1 MKHLVLLNMRG
12 CTSLKCLPEINL
24 MSLQILILTNCSK
37 FKVFQVVSE
46 KLEAIHLDGTAI
58 KELPS
63 DIGKLQ
69 RLALFNMKGCKKL
82 KTLPD
87 SLGELK
93 ALQEL
98 ILSGSSKLKSFPQV
112 NMERLEILLLDGT
125 SIKDLPNI
133 FSLRRICLSRSE
145 KIYRLSE
152 NISKFSRLK
161 WLDMKHCN
169 SVTHVPELP
178 PNLQCL
184 DAHGCNSLR
193 TIAQPL
199 AQAMATESIHSTF
212 IFTNCNRL
220 EQAAKEEIASFAQ
233 RKCQLLPS
241 ALKLCNKVHL
251 SSPSFKKTPKSNG
264 IFFSITLCRILY
276 RRFCSALAFLDLKYL
291 HGFVTKLSDLRCSL
305 SLPSIGTTTS
315 SLG

>member
-1 MKHLVLLNMRG
+1 MLPQDMENMKHLVFLNLRG
-12 CTSLKCLPEINL
+12 CTSLKCLPDINL

-37 FKVFQVVSE
+37 FKVFRVVSE
-46 KLEAIHLDGTAI
+46 KLEAIYLDGAAI

-87 SLGELK
+87 SIGELK

-98 ILSGSSKLKSFPQV
+98 ILSDCSKLKSFPKV
-112 NMERLEILLLDGT
+112 GANMERLEILLLDGT
-125 SIKDLPNI
+125 AIKELPNI
-133 FSLRRICLSRSE
+133 FSLRRICLSKNE
-145 KIYRLSE
+145 KICRLPE
-152 NISKFSRLK
+152 NISQFSRLK
-161 WLDMKHCN
+161 WLDMKYCN
-169 SVTHVPELP
+169 SVTHIPKLP

-199 AQAMATESIHSTF
+199 AHAMATESIHSTF
-212 IFTNCNRL
+212 IFTNCNGL
-220 EQAAKEEIASFAQ
+220 EQPAKEEIASFAQ

-241 ALKLCNKVHL
+241 ALKLCNKV
-251 SSPSFKKTPKSNG
+251 S
-264 IFFSITLCRILY
+264 Y
-276 RRFCSALAFLDLKYL
+276 
-291 HGFVTKLSDLRCSL
+291 L
-305 SLPSIGTTTS
+305 SLAIF
-315 SLG
+315 